1 MDYTKLPLK
10 SRNKNIQT
18 ISVILNTLDGVLF
31 PNTIKICKV
40 DLDRFKMINII
51 QSELGNTEISK
62 DDVYKYCTSFEQN
75 L

>member
-10 SRNKNIQT
+10 LRNKNIQT
-18 ISVILNTLDGVLF
+18 ISVILNTLDTVLF

-51 QSELGNTEISK
+51 QSELGSTEITK
-62 DDVYKYCTSFEQN
+62 DDVYKYCISFEQN